1 LIKTVEVQINE
12 EFAERLFSKN
22 SKAQNH
28 NEMISLSGT
37 APTNSHSNEKRKHVW
52 FEGDF
57 YPVIGT
63 SVFLEIDSS
72 AASIL
77 EPQLLGLSE

>member
-1 LIKTVEVQINE
+1 
-12 EFAERLFSKN
+12 
-22 SKAQNH
+22 
-28 NEMISLSGT
+28 MISLSGT

-77 EPQLLGLSE
+77 KPQLLGLSE